1 MHRQLSVSQEDLL
14 MEPVADK
21 NNGHSKRARGVQA
34 SPAKLR
40 AAQLSAGIKSQ
51 AELAKRIQQ
60 LESLD
65 KPPRSLVNRVCS
77 GEQVDLLS
85 LERVAKALNTEAW
98 TLYLSS
104 DDTLPTEQ
112 TATAKQAPAVSGY
125 TKHRGRFMLLLTLV
139 LLLVAGF
146 WYQSVSRIKVAEPA
160 PTPAP
165 ALKLARKVITV
176 LPFQGEHSQQLT
188 PLLEQA
194 LAGYSSSLPGSAAR
208 YASANPL
215 QLLADKQADM
225 VFTGESRQLG
235 RQLAIRLFVYQRH
248 GMQQIWAGTVAVSS
262 SAELLQ
268 SYFSTAI
275 AQAQQSFALVQ
286 NPDWDLVLRYTDSL
300 AYLEADRTEQNLL
313 RLVSELSA
321 IIRLDAG
328 YTDAHAALC
337 SALVQE
343 SILSGNP
350 DKLHEARQAC
360 STAATL
366 NADAISVLQA
376 QANLARKQGDAE
388 QAAQL
393 LQQILR
399 RDSDNVTA
407 KFVLAEVQLLQFR
420 KTGDSSYIQQAVD
433 LLGEAF
439 ATEPDNWKLPYT
451 LGRAHYFGG
460 NVDEAIAWSARA
472 AELRPEFQT
481 YNNLG
486 TLQFCKGDLTA
497 AKQHYLAALEYQPGQ
512 EIVLANVATVHYYL
526 QEYQQAIAIFTERLQ
541 ALEQQG
547 ADQQYNIWMN
557 LANAYRHAGATDEA
571 VAAYQKSLHFIEHAI
586 AKGEANH
593 LQRAIR
599 VAIYLDLAL
608 LQPELV
614 SAQLHASLREEAL
627 ALDAAAEPA
636 SLHIMALVWMY
647 LGDMDKAAQ
656 LKQRLAG
663 NCPGFVA
670 SPDFAPLNAY
680 LSKAAAAQ

>member
-1 MHRQLSVSQEDLL
+1 

-21 NNGHSKRARGVQA
+21 NNGHSKRVRGVQA

-40 AAQLSAGIKSQ
+40 SAQLAAGIKSQ
-51 AELAKRIQQ
+51 AELSKRIQQ
-60 LESLD
+60 LEGLD

-98 TLYLSS
+98 ALYLNS
-104 DDTLPTEQ
+104 DDAQQTEPMS
-112 TATAKQAPAVSGY
+112 AAEPAPAVSRY
-125 TKHRGRFMLLLTLV
+125 SRHPARFILLLAAL
-139 LLLVAGF
+139 LLLVVVF
-146 WYQSVSRIKVAEPA
+146 WYLSAGSVKMTTPEPA
-160 PTPAP
+160 QAP

-176 LPFQGEHSQQLT
+176 LPFQGEHSQLLT

-194 LAGYSSSLPGSAAR
+194 LARYSSILPGSAAR
-208 YASANPL
+208 FASANPL
-215 QLLADKQADM
+215 QLLADKDADM

-235 RQLAIRLFVYQRH
+235 RQLAIRLFVYQRQ
-248 GMQQIWAGTVAVSS
+248 GMQQIWAGTVAASS

-268 SYFSTAI
+268 SYFSGAI
-275 AQAQQSFALVQ
+275 ELAQQNFESVQ

-300 AYLEADRTEQNLL
+300 NYLEADRTEQNLL

-321 IIRLDAG
+321 VTRLDPT

-337 SALVQE
+337 SALIQQ

-350 DKLHEARQAC
+350 DKLHEAQQAC
-360 STAATL
+360 STAEAL
-366 NADAISVLQA
+366 DADAISVLQA
-376 QANLARKQGDAE
+376 RANLARKQGDTEMATR
-388 QAAQL
+388 L

-399 RDSDNVTA
+399 RDGDNVTA

-420 KTGDSSYIQQAVD
+420 KTGDSSYIQQAVN

-439 ATEPDNWKLPYT
+439 ASEPDNWKLPYT

-460 NVDEAIAWSARA
+460 NVDDAIAWSARA

-541 ALEQQG
+541 TLEQQG

-557 LANAYRHAGATDEA
+557 LANAYRHAGAVNEA
-571 VAAYQKSLHFIEHAI
+571 ITAYQKSLHFIEHAI

-680 LSKAAAAQ
+680 FNTAKSAK